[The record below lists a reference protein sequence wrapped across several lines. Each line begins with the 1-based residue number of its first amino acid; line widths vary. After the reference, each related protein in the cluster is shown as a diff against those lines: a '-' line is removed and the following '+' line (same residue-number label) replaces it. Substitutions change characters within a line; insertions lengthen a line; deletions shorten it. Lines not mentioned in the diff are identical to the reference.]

1 VTSDPRRVKPGGI
14 VVSAEEKR
22 ALYGALQLPA
32 EAPLVYVL
40 EAVKTYVARR
50 PEERRR
56 VARTGS
62 LATWAAKAGIS
73 LNTVVDRLEVVMSSP
88 EHRPLIDRLSA
99 L

>member
-1 VTSDPRRVKPGGI
+1 VKPGGI

-32 EAPLVYVL
+32 EAPFVYVL
-40 EAVKTYVARR
+40 EAVRTYVARR

-73 LNTVVDRLEVVMSSP
+73 LNTVVDRLEVVVSSP